1 MSRLPIR
8 IRLTLA
14 FVVAM
19 AVVIAGMGLFVY
31 VRVGDALLSSI
42 DQSLRAQAQEA
53 SLNTRD
59 EQGLV
64 DPDLATGRTLVQ
76 LLDANGA
83 PVRSS
88 PASLPALLP
97 AADAVRSARGGHIL
111 RTISLKRPAG
121 EWRVIAVP
129 AGDTRGAVVVA
140 RSLAPREETLR
151 GLLRELLVAGP
162 LALLLASIAG
172 YGLAAAALR
181 PVEIMRRRAAAFT
194 LDSPRSLPVPRS
206 GDELSRLAL
215 TLNDMLSRLQAAFE
229 HERRFVADASHEL
242 RTPLALLRT
251 ELELALRRPR
261 PPEELRDALESALEE
276 TERLS
281 RLADDLLL
289 IARSEEGPL
298 PIRPETTSANQLL
311 ASVARRFDARAVQ
324 GGRLLT
330 VRPSATQVTVDPQR
344 IAQALDNLVDNALT
358 YGEGDVELNAI
369 DCDDGIELHV
379 LDHGAGFPRPFLRR
393 AFDRFSRA
401 DHARGRGGAGLGLS
415 IVLLV
420 AEAHGGTAGA
430 ENRAEGGADVWI
442 RLPANEA
449 EVRS

>member
-1 MSRLPIR
+1 MSRLTIR

-14 FVVAM
+14 FAVAM
-19 AVVIAGMGLFVY
+19 AAVIAAMGSFVY
-31 VRVGDALLSSI
+31 VRVGDALLGSI
-42 DQSLRAQAQEA
+42 DQALRAQAQEA
-53 SLNTRD
+53 ALSAHD

-83 PVRSS
+83 PVRSI
-88 PASLPALLP
+88 PASLPSLLP
-97 AADAVRSARGGHIL
+97 APDAVRIARGGHIF
-111 RTISLKRPAG
+111 RTLSLKRPSG

-129 AGDTRGAVVVA
+129 AKDTQGAVVVA

-151 GLLRELLVAGP
+151 RLLRELLVAGP

-181 PVEIMRRRAAAFT
+181 PVEVMRRRAAAFT
-194 LDSPRSLPVPRS
+194 LDAPRSLPVPPG

-289 IARSEEGPL
+289 IARSEEGSL
-298 PIRPETTSANQLL
+298 PIRAEITSANQLL
-311 ASVARRFDARAVQ
+311 ASAARRFEARAVQ
-324 GGRLLT
+324 AGRLLT
-330 VRPSATQVTVDPQR
+330 VKPSAAQVTVDPER
-344 IAQALDNLVDNALT
+344 IAQALDNLVDNAFA
-358 YGEGDVELNAI
+358 YGEGEVVLSAAE
-369 DCDDGIELHV
+369 DDDSIELHV
-379 LDHGAGFPRPFLRR
+379 VDHGAGFPEPFLER

-401 DHARGRGGAGLGLS
+401 DDARGRRGGAGLGLS

-420 AEAHGGTAGA
+420 AEAHGGVAGA
-430 ENRAEGGADVWI
+430 ANHPQGGADVWI
-442 RLPANEA
+442 RLPAN
-449 EVRS
+449 VG